1 MTELHKRIRWSTWCA
16 KGTTQVMPVG
26 SVFEGPEHDLDVPV
40 TEQGLAD
47 LRGLS
52 PRERAKT
59 IINNCIHPD
68 YKPLMQEYYD
78 RAKRECCELN
88 VGHEPHL
95 LFKVF
100 KMQQHLVGKGT
111 MKINKWN

>member
-1 MTELHKRIRWSTWCA
+1 MTKYVAFLRAINL
-16 KGTTQVMPVG
+16 G
-26 SVFEGPEHDLDVPV
+26 SHNKVSM
-40 TEQGLAD
+40 AD

-52 PRERAKT
+52 PQERAKT
-59 IINNCIHPD
+59 IISKCVHPD
-68 YKPLMQEYYD
+68 YKPLMQEYYE

-100 KMQQHLVGKGT
+100 KMQQHLAEKGT
-111 MKINKWN
+111 MKIDNWN